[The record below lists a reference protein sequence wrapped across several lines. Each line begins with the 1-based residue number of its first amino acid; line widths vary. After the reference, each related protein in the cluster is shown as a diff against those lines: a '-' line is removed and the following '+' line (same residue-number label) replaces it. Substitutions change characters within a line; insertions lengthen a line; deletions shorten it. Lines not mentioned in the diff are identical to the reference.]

1 MFSID
6 PNPLP
11 HEEWNPLP
19 PEVVEEEFLILA
31 EEDAIREKQRQMK
44 QQLTKQQR

>member
-1 MFSID
+1 MFSTD

-11 HEEWNPLP
+11 HKERKPLP
-19 PEVVEEEFLILA
+19 PKFVEEEFLILA

-44 QQLTKQQR
+44 KQLTKQQR